1 LNDTNI
7 DLIQHEDRSL
17 FASLKIRDYLFL
29 WIGMT
34 TSAFAM
40 NMQIVAQGWLVYEMS
55 GAALDLAWVSLAQT
69 VPNIIFSLTGGVI
82 ADRFPKKPIIG
93 FSPIINGAAS
103 LTMAIIIIFGDV
115 TFWDFVWVAF
125 VNGTVMALS
134 IPSRTALIPEV
145 VGERLMFNAIAYN
158 MTAWNLARILG
169 PALAGFTIAIIADGD
184 TTSSFGVG
192 LVFFVLSF
200 LYFISGVTVLFIH
213 HKGEPVNMARG
224 SALKDVSEGI
234 RYLFKAPVVG
244 GLMLLTG
251 ISFMFGS
258 TINALLP
265 AFNTDVLSGG
275 PDDLGLLMTGM
286 GVGAI
291 LGSLTA
297 AKTSSLRH
305 KGYWLLSIGAFWGLA
320 LTGLA
325 FTWNLFQAM
334 FAISLIGFMSTF
346 AMSMNRSVV
355 QLQVARY
362 MRGRIMSF
370 DMMAHGLM
378 PLGLIPIGY
387 IAQTISIEAGLATS
401 GSLLFV
407 CMVILG
413 FMMPKIRTI
422 DTGFLKN

>member
-1 LNDTNI
+1 
-7 DLIQHEDRSL
+7 
-17 FASLKIRDYLFL
+17 
-29 WIGMT
+29 MT

-55 GAALDLAWVSLAQT
+55 GSALDLAWVSLAQT

-93 FSPIINGAAS
+93 FSPMINGAAS

-325 FTWNLFQAM
+325 FTWNFFQAM
-334 FAISLIGFMSTF
+334 FAISVIGFMSTF

-401 GSLLFV
+401 GSLLFI

-413 FMMPKIRTI
+413 IMMPKIRAI